1 MPSSSICWNISARPA
16 TLSSRE
22 GEVRGRLLLVSLLA
36 AAALMGTLAGCVY
49 YNGMYNANRLARSAR
64 KAEREGRTLQANSL
78 WGQVATK
85 AESVLV
91 RHPTSKYAREA
102 TLLRGIALAR
112 MDQCEQAVGLLG
124 GFVFSNNPSDLTEEA
139 LLANGRCQIA
149 LGNLVAGDAAF
160 SQLLDSKSADR
171 RREARFHHARLLRQ
185 SGRHEEALRTL
196 SGQTESR
203 AAAERVLALAGTG
216 RVPEAIALTDSLL
229 AEGDSTRRWDSLL
242 VVLAEDNPVAASRLL
257 DRMGGL
263 PNRTPQVR
271 ARMLL
276 EDGLRLLAVDSV
288 RAARRFREAMAIGGT
303 GEAAGR
309 AGLAL
314 AGLHLA
320 RVTQPSHLV
329 PVLDTLKRLSTRF
342 GILSGEIARL
352 AGVVADVHSV
362 GTKVTPDSLQ
372 GDLRFFLAAE
382 SARDALQAPGLAE
395 TLFRRIPEQWS
406 ASPYAPK
413 AILAA
418 QQLNAG
424 WIDSAHLLLEER
436 YFDSPYLATI
446 RGEATPEYRQLEDS
460 LAAFAAALAVA
471 KSPQPR
477 PRPAPA
483 GARRRRPQPGPG
495 GSTVTE
501 PQ

>member
-1 MPSSSICWNISARPA
+1 M
-16 TLSSRE
+16 
-22 GEVRGRLLLVSLLA
+22 RGRLLIVIVLA
-36 AAALMGTLAGCVY
+36 TAALTGMLAGCVY

-64 KAEREGRTLQANSL
+64 KAEREGRTLEANGL

-102 TLLRGIALAR
+102 MLLRGIALAR
-112 MDQCEQAVGLLG
+112 MDQCEQALGLLG
-124 GFVFSNNPSDLTEEA
+124 GLAFSNGTSDLTEEA

-149 LGNLVAGDAAF
+149 LGNLAAGDAAF

-185 SGRHEEALRTL
+185 SGRHEEAVRTL
-196 SGQTESR
+196 SGQTEPR
-203 AAAERVLALAGTG
+203 AVAERVLALAGAG
-216 RVPEAIALTDSLL
+216 RVPEAMALTDSLI
-229 AEGDSTRRWDSLL
+229 ARGDTTRRWDSLL
-242 VVLAEDNPVAASRLL
+242 VVLAEDNPSTASRLL
-257 DRMGGL
+257 DHLGGL

-276 EDGLRLLAVDSV
+276 EDGVRLLPVDSV
-288 RAARRFREAMAIGGT
+288 RAGRRFRDAMAIGGAT
-303 GEAAGR
+303 DAAGR

-314 AGLHLA
+314 VGLQLA
-320 RVTQPSHLV
+320 RVAQPSELV

-342 GILSGEIARL
+342 VPLSAEITRL
-352 AGVVADVHSV
+352 TGVVADIHSV
-362 GTKVTPDSLQ
+362 ATKVTPDSLQ

-382 SARDALQAPGLAE
+382 SARDALKAPGLAE
-395 TLFRRIPEQWS
+395 TLFRRIPEQWPF
-406 ASPYAPK
+406 SPYAPK

-436 YFDSPYLATI
+436 YFDSPYLATV

-460 LAAFAAALAVA
+460 LGAFAAALAVA
-471 KSPQPR
+471 KSPQQR
-477 PRPAPA
+477 PRPTPA
-483 GARRRRPQPGPG
+483 GARRRRPQPLPG
-495 GSTVTE
+495 GSNVPE

>member
-1 MPSSSICWNISARPA
+1 
-16 TLSSRE
+16 
-22 GEVRGRLLLVSLLA
+22 VRGRLLVVIALA
-36 AAALMGTLAGCVY
+36 TAALTGTLAGCVY

-64 KAEREGRTLQANSL
+64 KAEREGRTLEANGL

-112 MDQCEQAVGLLG
+112 MDQCEQALGLLG
-124 GFVFSNNPSDLTEEA
+124 GLAFNNSTSDLTEEA

-149 LGNLVAGDAAF
+149 LGNPVAADAAF
-160 SQLLDSKSADR
+160 TLLLDSKSADR
-171 RREARFHHARLLRQ
+171 RREAQFHHARFLRQ
-185 SGRHEEALRTL
+185 SGRHEEALRSL
-196 SGQTESR
+196 SGQTDSR
-203 AAAERVLALAGTG
+203 AVAERVLALAGAG
-216 RVPEAIALTDSLL
+216 RVPEAIRLTDSLI
-229 AEGDSTRRWDSLL
+229 AQGDTTRRWDSLL
-242 VVLAEDNPVAASRLL
+242 VVLAEDNPSGASRLL
-257 DRMGGL
+257 DRLGGL

-276 EDGLRLLAVDSV
+276 EDGVRLLAVDSV
-288 RAARRFREAMAIGGT
+288 RAGRRFREAMAIGG
-303 GEAAGR
+303 GSDAAGR

-314 AGLHLA
+314 VGLQLA
-320 RVTQPSHLV
+320 RVIHPSELV
-329 PVLDTLKRLSTRF
+329 PILDTLKRLSTRF
-342 GILSGEIARL
+342 GLLSAEITRL
-352 AGVVADVHSV
+352 TGVVTDIHFVA
-362 GTKVTPDSLQ
+362 TKVAPDSLQ

-395 TLFRRIPEQWS
+395 TLFRRIPEQWPL
-406 ASPYAPK
+406 SPYAPK

-436 YFDSPYLATI
+436 YFDSPYLATV

-460 LAAFAAALAVA
+460 LGAFAAALAVA
-471 KSPQPR
+471 KSPQQR
-477 PRPAPA
+477 PRPTPA
-483 GARRRRPQPGPG
+483 GARRRRPQPVPG
-495 GSTVTE
+495 GSNVPE